1 MKDLFY
7 MKGVSQMNNLH
18 RRMGTFALTM
28 TGLGSI
34 IGSGWL
40 FGAWRAAQIA
50 GPAAILSWVIGMVVI
65 LFIAL
70 SYSELGS
77 MFPEAGG
84 MVKYTQYSHGSFI
97 GFIAAWA
104 NWIAIVSVIPVEAV
118 ASVQYMS
125 SWPWKWAQW
134 TSHLVEKGTLTGEGL
149 AIATVLLIIYF
160 LLNYWTV
167 GLFSKAN
174 SLITIFK
181 IVIPGLTIGALLF
194 VGFHGENFTSGSS
207 IAPNGWAS
215 VLTAVATS
223 GIVFAFNGFQSPIN
237 MAGEAKNPGRAIPIA
252 VVGSILVATV
262 IYLLLQIAF
271 IGAVN
276 PSDIAQGWSHLN
288 FNSPFADLAIALN
301 INWLVIVLYADAFV
315 SPSGTGI
322 TYTATT
328 ARMIYGMEQNKYLPS
343 VLGRLHP
350 IYGVPRQAMFF
361 NLAVALV
368 FLFLFRGWG
377 VLAEII
383 SVATL
388 ISYITG
394 PVTVMTLRR
403 TGSDLYRPLRLKGL
417 SIIAPLGFIFASL
430 TLYWARWPL
439 TGQVLFI
446 ILIGLPIYFYYQ
458 AKAKWKGF
466 RQNFKGGVWMVVYLL
481 CMMTI
486 SWLGSEKFGGL
497 NVIKYGWD
505 MGIIVVVSL
514 LFYTWA
520 LKSGFKTE
528 YLENGR
534 KVNDGLKAAAAETAA
549 SKES

>member
-1 MKDLFY
+1 
-7 MKGVSQMNNLH
+7 MNHLQ
-18 RRMGTFALTM
+18 RRMGTFSLTM
-28 TGLGSI
+28 VGLGSI

-50 GPAAILSWVIGMVVI
+50 GPAAIISWIIGMIVI
-65 LFIAL
+65 LFIGL

-84 MVKYTQYSHGSFI
+84 MVT
-97 GFIAAWA
+97 WA

-125 SWPWKWAQW
+125 SWPWEWAKW
-134 TSHLVEKGTLTGEGL
+134 TSSLVKNGTLTLPGL
-149 AIATVLLIIYF
+149 GIASVLLLIYF

-167 GLFSKAN
+167 SLFSKAN

-181 IVIPGLTIGALLF
+181 IVIPGLTIGSLLF
-194 VGFHGENFTSGSS
+194 AGFHSGNFTSGEG

-223 GIVFAFNGFQSPIN
+223 GIVFAFNGFQSPI
-237 MAGEAKNPGRAIPIA
+237 
-252 VVGSILVATV
+252 
-262 IYLLLQIAF
+262 
-271 IGAVN
+271 
-276 PSDIAQGWSHLN
+276 
-288 FNSPFADLAIALN
+288 

-328 ARMIYGMEQNKYLPS
+328 SRMIYGMEKNKYLPG
-343 VLGRLHP
+343 VLGKLHP

-361 NLAVALV
+361 NLAVSFI

-394 PVTVMTLRR
+394 PVTAMTLRR
-403 TGSDLYRPLRLKGL
+403 TGKELYRPLHLKGL

-446 ILIGLPIYFYYQ
+446 IMMGLPIYFYYQ
-458 AKAKWKGF
+458 AKLKWKGF
-466 RQNFKGGVWMVVYLL
+466 QKNFLAGLWMV
-481 CMMTI
+481 
-486 SWLGSEKFGGL
+486 
-497 NVIKYGWD
+497 
-505 MGIIVVVSL
+505 
-514 LFYTWA
+514 
-520 LKSGFKTE
+520 
-528 YLENGR
+528 
-534 KVNDGLKAAAAETAA
+534 
-549 SKES
+549 

>member
-1 MKDLFY
+1 
-7 MKGVSQMNNLH
+7 MNNLN
-18 RRMGTFALTM
+18 RRMGTFALM
-28 TGLGSI
+28 MVGLGSI

-50 GPAAILSWVIGMVVI
+50 GPAAIFSWIIGMVVI
-65 LFIAL
+65 LFIGL

-84 MVKYTQYSHGSFI
+84 MVKYTQYSHGSFL
-97 GFIAAWA
+97 GFIAGWA

-125 SWPWKWAQW
+125 SWPWEWARW
-134 TSHLVEKGTLTGEGL
+134 ASGLVRDGKLTGGGL
-149 AIATVLLIIYF
+149 GIASVLLIIYF

-167 GLFSKAN
+167 SLFSKAN

-181 IVIPGLTIGALLF
+181 IIIPGLTIGAILF
-194 VGFHGENFTSGSS
+194 SGFHSENFTSGQS

-237 MAGEAKNPGRAIPIA
+237 MAGEAKNPGRSIPLA
-252 VVGSILVATV
+252 VVGSIMIATV
-262 IYLLLQIAF
+262 IYVLLQVAF
-271 IGAVN
+271 IGAVD
-276 PSDIAQGWSHLN
+276 PSMIIQGWGHLN
-288 FNSPFADLAIALN
+288 FNSPFADLAIALG
-301 INWLVIVLYADAFV
+301 INWLVIVLYIDAFV

-328 ARMIYGMEQNKYLPS
+328 SRMIYGMEKNKYMPS
-343 VLGRLHP
+343 LLGKLHP

-361 NLAVALV
+361 NLAVSFI

-394 PVTVMTLRR
+394 PVTVVTLRK
-403 TGSDLYRPLRLKGL
+403 TGQDLYRPLRLKGL
-417 SIIAPLGFIFASL
+417 KIIAPLSFIFASL

-446 ILIGLPIYFYYQ
+446 ILIGFPIYFYYQ
-458 AKAKWKGF
+458 YKLKWKGF
-466 RQNFKGGVWMVVYLL
+466 RRNFNAGVWMVVYLL
-481 CMMTI
+481 CMMVI
-486 SWLGSEKFGGL
+486 SFLGSEKFGGH

-505 MGIIVVVSL
+505 MVLITFTSL
-514 LFYTWA
+514 IFYRWA
-520 LKSGFKTE
+520 LCSGFRTE
-528 YLENGR
+528 YMEDAV
-534 KVNDGLKAAAAETAA
+534 KVNDELRDVKPTDISGEEL
-549 SKES
+549 SS

>member
-1 MKDLFY
+1 
-7 MKGVSQMNNLH
+7 MNNLN
-18 RRMGTFALTM
+18 RNMGVFALTM
-28 TGLGSI
+28 VGLGSI

-50 GPAAILSWVIGMVVI
+50 GPAAIFSWVIGMIVI
-65 LFIAL
+65 LFIGL

-84 MVKYTQYSHGSFI
+84 MVKYTQYSHGSFL
-97 GFIAAWA
+97 GFIAGWA

-125 SWPWKWAQW
+125 SWPWEWASW
-134 TSHLVEKGTLTGEGL
+134 TKDLVENGKLTGEGL
-149 AIATVLLIIYF
+149 IWGAGLLIIYF

-174 SLITIFK
+174 SLITVFK

-194 VGFHGENFTSGSS
+194 AGFHSENFTSGQGFV
-207 IAPNGWAS
+207 PNGLAS

-223 GIVFAFNGFQSPIN
+223 GIVFSFNGFQSPIN
-237 MAGEAKNPGRAIPIA
+237 MAGEAKNPGRTIPLA
-252 VVGSILVATV
+252 VFGSIAIATI
-262 IYLLLQIAF
+262 IYVLLQVAF
-271 IGAVN
+271 IGAVDPKMIVN
-276 PSDIAQGWSHLN
+276 GWGNIN
-288 FNSPFADLAIALN
+288 FNSPFADLAIALS
-301 INWLVIVLYADAFV
+301 INWLVIVLYVDAFI

-328 ARMIYGMEQNKYLPS
+328 SRMIYGMEKNKYMPS
-343 VLGRLHP
+343 VLGKLHP
-350 IYGVPRQAMFF
+350 IYGIPRQAMFF
-361 NLAVALV
+361 NLGVSFI
-368 FLFLFRGWG
+368 FLYLFRGWG
-377 VLAEII
+377 VLAEVI

-403 TGSDLYRPLRLKGL
+403 TGKDLYRPLRLKGL
-417 SIIAPLGFIFASL
+417 KVIAPLGFIFASL

-458 AKAKWKGF
+458 AKNNWKGF
-466 RQNFKGGVWMVVYLL
+466 GRNLKAGMWMVVYLL

-486 SWLGSEKFGGL
+486 SFLGSEKFGGH
-497 NVIKYGWD
+497 NIIKYGWD
-505 MGIIVVVSL
+505 MLLITFVSL
-514 LFYTWA
+514 IFYGWA
-520 LKSGFKTE
+520 LKSGYKTE
-528 YLENGR
+528 YMEAATE
-534 KVNDGLKAAAAETAA
+534 VNNELKAEKQDNEIN
-549 SKES
+549 KELSV

>member
-1 MKDLFY
+1 
-7 MKGVSQMNNLH
+7 MNNLN
-18 RRMGTFALTM
+18 RRMGTFALM
-28 TGLGSI
+28 MVGLGSI

-50 GPAAILSWVIGMVVI
+50 GPAAIFSWIIGMIVI
-65 LFIAL
+65 LFIGL

-84 MVKYTQYSHGSFI
+84 MVKYTQYSHGSFL
-97 GFIAAWA
+97 GFIAGWA

-125 SWPWKWAQW
+125 SWPWEWARW
-134 TSHLVEKGTLTGEGL
+134 TSDLVRDGKLTGEGL
-149 AIATVLLIIYF
+149 GIASVLLIIYF

-167 GLFSKAN
+167 SLFSKAN

-181 IVIPGLTIGALLF
+181 IIIPGLTIGAILF
-194 VGFHGENFTSGSS
+194 SGFHSENFTSGQS

-237 MAGEAKNPGRAIPIA
+237 MAGEAKNPGRSIPLA
-252 VVGSILVATV
+252 VVGSIMIATV
-262 IYLLLQIAF
+262 IYVSLQVAF
-271 IGAVN
+271 IGAVD
-276 PSDIAQGWSHLN
+276 PTMIIQGWGHLN
-288 FNSPFADLAIALN
+288 FNSPFADLAIALG
-301 INWLVIVLYADAFV
+301 INWLVIVLYIDAFV

-328 ARMIYGMEQNKYLPS
+328 SRMIYGMEKNKYMPS
-343 VLGRLHP
+343 LLGRLHP

-361 NLAVALV
+361 NLAVSFI

-403 TGSDLYRPLRLKGL
+403 TGQDLHRPLRLKGL
-417 SIIAPLGFIFASL
+417 EIIAPLSFVFASL

-446 ILIGLPIYFYYQ
+446 ILIGFPIYFYYQ
-458 AKAKWKGF
+458 YKVKWKGF
-466 RQNFKGGVWMVVYLL
+466 RRNFKAGVWMVVYLL
-481 CMMTI
+481 CMMII
-486 SWLGSEKFGGL
+486 SFLGSEKFGGH
-497 NVIKYGWD
+497 NIIKYGWD
-505 MGIIVVVSL
+505 MVLITFTSL
-514 LFYTWA
+514 LFYRWA
-520 LKSGFKTE
+520 LNSGFRTE
-528 YLENGR
+528 YMEDAV
-534 KVNDGLKAAAAETAA
+534 KVNDELRDVEPTDISGEEL
-549 SKES
+549 SS

>member
-1 MKDLFY
+1 
-7 MKGVSQMNNLH
+7 
-18 RRMGTFALTM
+18 MGTFALM
-28 TGLGSI
+28 MVGLGSM

-50 GPAAILSWVIGMVVI
+50 GPAAIISWIIGMIVI

-97 GFIAAWA
+97 GFIAGWA

-125 SWPWKWAQW
+125 SWPWEWAKW
-134 TSHLVEKGTLTGEGL
+134 TSNLIHNGTLTGEGL
-149 AIATVLLIIYF
+149 GFASVLLIIYF
-160 LLNYWTV
+160 LLNFWTV
-167 GLFSKAN
+167 NLFSKAN

-181 IVIPGLTIGALLF
+181 IIIPGLTIGALLF
-194 VGFHGENFTSGSS
+194 TGFHGGNFTSGSS

-237 MAGEAKNPGRAIPIA
+237 MAGEAKNPGKSIPIA
-252 VVGSILVATV
+252 VVGSLLVATV
-262 IYLLLQIAF
+262 IYVLLQIAF
-271 IGAVN
+271 IGAVE
-276 PSDIAQGWSHLN
+276 PSMIVHGWSHLN

-301 INWLVIVLYADAFV
+301 INWLVIILYADAFV

-328 ARMIYGMEQNKYLPS
+328 SRMIYGMEKNKYMPS
-343 VLGRLHP
+343 IFGKLHP
-350 IYGVPRQAMFF
+350 LYGVPRQAMIF
-361 NLAVALV
+361 NLIVSFI

-403 TGSDLYRPLRLKGL
+403 TAADLYRPLRLKGL
-417 SIIAPLGFIFASL
+417 SVVAPLGFVFASL
-430 TLYWARWPL
+430 VLYWARWPL

-466 RQNFKGGVWMVVYLL
+466 RRNFKGGVWMVVYLL
-481 CMMTI
+481 SMMVI

-497 NVIKYGWD
+497 NIIPYGWD
-505 MGIIVVVSL
+505 MGLIAIVAL
-514 LFYTWA
+514 AFYAWA

-528 YLENGR
+528 YL
-534 KVNDGLKAAAAETAA
+534 KDAKAINDQLKGGQAEAAAG
-549 SKES
+549 KE

>member
-1 MKDLFY
+1 
-7 MKGVSQMNNLH
+7 MNHLH
-18 RRMGTFALTM
+18 RRMGTFALM
-28 TGLGSI
+28 MVGLGSI

-50 GPAAILSWVIGMVVI
+50 GPAAILSWLIGMVVI

-125 SWPWKWAQW
+125 SWPWEWAKW
-134 TSHLVEKGTLTGEGL
+134 TTHLVTKGVLTTEGL
-149 AIATVLLIIYF
+149 MVASVLLVIYF

-174 SLITIFK
+174 TFITVFK

-194 VGFHGENFTSGSS
+194 VGFHSENFTSGTS

-237 MAGEAKNPGRAIPIA
+237 MAGEAKNPGRSIPIA
-252 VVGSILVATV
+252 IVGSIFIATV
-262 IYLLLQIAF
+262 IYVLLQVAF
-271 IGAVN
+271 IGAVD
-276 PSDIAQGWSHLN
+276 PSMIVNGWSHLN
-288 FNSPFADLAIALN
+288 FNSPFADLAIALG
-301 INWLVIVLYADAFV
+301 INWLVLILYADAFV

-328 ARMIYGMEQNKYLPS
+328 SRMIYGMEKNKYMPS

-350 IYGVPRQAMFF
+350 IYGVPRPAMFF
-361 NLAVALV
+361 NLAVSFI

-388 ISYITG
+388 ISYLTG
-394 PVTVMTLRR
+394 PVTVMTLRK
-403 TGSDLYRPLRLKGL
+403 TGTDLYRPLRIKGL
-417 SIIAPLGFIFASL
+417 SIIAPLGFVFASL

-466 RQNFKGGVWMVVYLL
+466 GRNFKAGAWMVVYLL
-481 CMMTI
+481 VMMTI
-486 SWLGSEKFGGL
+486 SCLGSDKFGGY
-497 NVIKYGWD
+497 NIIHYGWD
-505 MGIIVVVSL
+505 MALITVVAL
-514 LFYTWA
+514 LFYMWA
-520 LKSGFKTE
+520 LKSGYETE
-528 YLENGR
+528 FLEDA
-534 KVNDGLKAAAAETAA
+534 KKINDELRASSQEAA
-549 SKES
+549 SSKE

>member
-1 MKDLFY
+1 
-7 MKGVSQMNNLH
+7 MNNLN
-18 RRMGTFALTM
+18 RNMGVFALTM
-28 TGLGSI
+28 VGLGSI

-50 GPAAILSWVIGMVVI
+50 GPAAIFSWIIGMIVI
-65 LFIAL
+65 LFIGL

-84 MVKYTQYSHGSFI
+84 MVKYTQYSHGSFL
-97 GFIAAWA
+97 GFIAGWA

-125 SWPWKWAQW
+125 SWPWEWASW
-134 TSHLVEKGTLTGEGL
+134 TKDLVENGKLTGEGL
-149 AIATVLLIIYF
+149 VWGAGLLIIYF

-174 SLITIFK
+174 SLITVFK

-194 VGFHGENFTSGSS
+194 AGFHSGNFTSGQGFV
-207 IAPNGWAS
+207 PNGLAS

-223 GIVFAFNGFQSPIN
+223 GIVFSFNGFQSPIN
-237 MAGEAKNPGRAIPIA
+237 MAGEAKNPGRTIPLA
-252 VVGSILVATV
+252 VFGSIAIATI
-262 IYLLLQIAF
+262 IYVLLQVAF
-271 IGAVN
+271 IGAVDPKMIVN
-276 PSDIAQGWSHLN
+276 GWENIN
-288 FNSPFADLAIALN
+288 FNSPFADLAIALS
-301 INWLVIVLYADAFV
+301 INWLVIVLYVDAFI

-328 ARMIYGMEQNKYLPS
+328 SRMIYGMEKNKYMPS
-343 VLGRLHP
+343 VLGKLHP
-350 IYGVPRQAMFF
+350 IYGIPRQAMFF
-361 NLAVALV
+361 NLGVSFI
-368 FLFLFRGWG
+368 FLYLFRGWG
-377 VLAEII
+377 VLAEVI

-403 TGSDLYRPLRLKGL
+403 TGKDLYRPLRLKGL
-417 SIIAPLGFIFASL
+417 KVIAPLGFIFASL

-458 AKAKWKGF
+458 AKNNWKGF
-466 RQNFKGGVWMVVYLL
+466 GRNLKAGMWMVVYLL

-486 SWLGSEKFGGL
+486 SFLGSEKFGGL
-497 NVIKYGWD
+497 NIIKYGWD
-505 MGIIVVVSL
+505 MLLITFVSL
-514 LFYTWA
+514 IFYGWA
-520 LKSGFKTE
+520 LKSGYKTE
-528 YLENGR
+528 YMEAATE
-534 KVNDGLKAAAAETAA
+534 VNNELKAEKQDNEINEEL
-549 SKES
+549 SV

>member
-1 MKDLFY
+1 
-7 MKGVSQMNNLH
+7 MKGVYDMNQLH
-18 RRMGTFALTM
+18 RRMGTFSLM
-28 TGLGSI
+28 MVGLGSM

-50 GPAAILSWVIGMVVI
+50 GPAAIISWVIGMVVI

-97 GFIAAWA
+97 GFIAGWA

-125 SWPWKWAQW
+125 SWPWEWAKW
-134 TSHLVEKGTLTGEGL
+134 TSGLVKNGTLTGEGL
-149 AIATVLLIIYF
+149 AFASVLLLIYF

-167 GLFSKAN
+167 NLFSKAN

-181 IVIPGLTIGALLF
+181 IIIPGLTIGALLF
-194 VGFHGENFTSGSS
+194 VGFHGENFTGGQS

-237 MAGEAKNPGRAIPIA
+237 MAGEAKNPGKSIPVA
-252 VVGSILVATV
+252 VVGSLFVATV
-262 IYLLLQIAF
+262 IYVLLQIAF

-276 PSDIAQGWSHLN
+276 PSDIAHGWSHLN

-328 ARMIYGMEQNKYLPS
+328 SRMIYGMEKNKYMPS
-343 VLGRLHP
+343 IFGKLHP

-361 NLAVALV
+361 NLIVSFI

-394 PVTVMTLRR
+394 PITVMTLRR
-403 TGSDLYRPLRLKGL
+403 TGKDLYRPLRLKGL
-417 SIIAPLGFIFASL
+417 NVIAPLGFIFASL
-430 TLYWARWPL
+430 VLYWARWPL

-466 RQNFKGGVWMVVYLL
+466 GRNFKAGVWMVFYLL
-481 CMMTI
+481 AMMVI
-486 SWLGSEKFGGL
+486 SYLGSDKFGGL
-497 NVIKYGWD
+497 NVIHYGWD
-505 MGIIVVVSL
+505 MVLIAMVSL
-514 LFYTWA
+514 VFYVWA
-520 LKSGFKTE
+520 LKSGYQTE
-528 YLENGR
+528 YLKDAKEINSQLLNGQSE
-534 KVNDGLKAAAAETAA
+534 AAAG
-549 SKES
+549 KE